1 MVTDIVCVGFP
12 VHTLRTGAVVLDLLL
27 EVELEGVREPSLDG
41 TASVPYQQ
49 TEHWTIHRQ
58 LSPGVPT
65 VINNIWLNLLS
76 IHVYTSISS
85 IFVFYELIMKLLL
98 VQHKYKDVMI
108 M

>member
-1 MVTDIVCVGFP
+1 MVTDTVCVGFP

-49 TEHWTIHRQ
+49 TEHWTVHRQ

-65 VINNIWLNLLS
+65 EIKNIRLK
-76 IHVYTSISS
+76 HVYTPISS
-85 IFVFYELIMKLLL
+85 KYLFYEKILKQLLA
-98 VQHKYKDVMI
+98 QHKFKYV
-108 M
+108 